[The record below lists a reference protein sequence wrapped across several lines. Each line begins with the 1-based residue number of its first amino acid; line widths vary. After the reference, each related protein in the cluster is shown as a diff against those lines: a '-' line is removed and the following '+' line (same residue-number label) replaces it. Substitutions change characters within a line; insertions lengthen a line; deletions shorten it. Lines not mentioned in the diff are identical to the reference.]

1 MQNNVFNSFLK
12 SVLKQHVIM
21 KLDGT
26 INTQN
31 MVFEMATTDRR
42 SLGCTTDISKNKYI
56 KSIPCTVSTKTK
68 YDTLIPVMA
77 IVNSVSSFSRFS
89 FRILF
94 RDNDL
99 LLFLFR
105 ISAITSRI
113 SATTKM
119 TQGMKTLVEI

>member
-21 KLDGT
+21 KLDGI
-26 INTQN
+26 INTQT

-42 SLGCTTDISKNKYI
+42 SLGCTTEISKNKYI
-56 KSIPCTVSTKTK
+56 KSIPCTINTKTK
-68 YDTLIPVMA
+68 YDTFIPVMA

-89 FRILF
+89 FRMLF

-119 TQGMKTLVEI
+119 TQGIKTLMEI

>member
-1 MQNNVFNSFLK
+1 MAVESV
-12 SVLKQHVIM
+12 SVLYK
-21 KLDGT
+21 
-26 INTQN
+26 
-31 MVFEMATTDRR
+31 A
-42 SLGCTTDISKNKYI
+42 DISKNKYI

-99 LLFLFR
+99 LNDTMEACAVQKPQWLHVPLLKYLAIMQVAQ
-105 ISAITSRI
+105 ISI
-113 SATTKM
+113 SVFIPCDYY
-119 TQGMKTLVEI
+119 LRYYLR